1 MGYFSRALCTLSC
14 DWLIAWLIVIVF
26 QAISGLPCA
35 SVSKRVHLKMSMIR
49 MKMNQQEGNISMWMQ
64 YAFAGGHRQLRNAF
78 LFVDLP
84 FGRAITSCLC
94 TSLLNGLQ
102 VQRISIEWEFY
113 VSKQLQKRMNARGC
127 SKELVSLS
135 LKCSPKLVVCNRCQ
149 SSPSL
154 TILVSS

>member
-1 MGYFSRALCTLSC
+1 MAHCMTNCDCLSGHFRVTLCLCFKTSPLENEYDSHKNEP
-14 DWLIAWLIVIVF
+14 AGGEHFHV
-26 QAISGLPCA
+26 
-35 SVSKRVHLKMSMIR
+35 
-49 MKMNQQEGNISMWMQ
+49 N
-64 YAFAGGHRQLRNAF
+64 AFAGGHRQLRNAF
-78 LFVDLP
+78 LCVDLP